1 MDKCSVLCVAA
12 LDIEKARNAIFRGQE
27 GSLRINA
34 RRKTSL
40 RARVKGA
47 VDKLEGIVPIHC
59 RKKTEFHDRL
69 IIDLI

>member
-1 MDKCSVLCVAA
+1 MNLPNLIPEPINFLRADPPRRFTRSGVSS
-12 LDIEKARNAIFRGQE
+12 RG
-27 GSLRINA
+27 
-34 RRKTSL
+34 
-40 RARVKGA
+40 ARVKGA